1 MIMDPMAIAILFV
14 GIVISF
20 FGYPLVQSAIRVWG
34 FLVVGVFA
42 MWVALGLFH
51 IPGTMTQPSIQMG
64 IAFLVGGVI
73 GAILAKPLSIVLIF
87 MSGTVLG
94 VALGSYLYPL
104 VTRNPEILILT
115 IGLALV
121 TGGMA
126 VRFQEAVL
134 ITTTAFV
141 GALMIVYSVD
151 RLTRL
156 DTIPALIV
164 FFLAGLFGAAAQFKS
179 EHPGTA

>member
-1 MIMDPMAIAILFV
+1 MDPMAIAILFV
-14 GIVISF
+14 GIVICF
-20 FGYPLVQSAIRVWG
+20 FGFPMIQSAIRVWG
-34 FLVVGVFA
+34 FFVVGVFA
-42 MWVALGLFH
+42 MWLSMGLFH
-51 IPGTMTQPSIQMG
+51 IPGTLMQPSIQMG
-64 IAFLVGGVI
+64 IAFLVGGVV
-73 GAILAKPLSIVLIF
+73 GAILAKPLAIVLIF

-141 GALMIVYSVD
+141 GALMIVYSVQK
-151 RLTRL
+151 LTYFE
-156 DTIPALIV
+156 TIPSLIL
-164 FFLAGLFGAAAQFKS
+164 FFVAGLFGAAMQFKS
-179 EHPGTA
+179 EHPDVA